1 MSLSKHDGTADLL
14 PFSCRRGPTMSSHT
28 EVCRPPC
35 HLWGHCC
42 DTGLV
47 LDYRRAEGDSGP
59 QMHGC
64 LGGICFSFLWKA
76 LKWEGV
82 PFAWAWVAGAEPVCC
97 LFPCLFS
104 WSSPSPLSVL
114 LNKTCWSSPAQLKP
128 MAALV
133 ASACHK
139 VPLFGPW
146 WRQKMWGA
154 LNYTRAK
161 ATVAVLSGTISP
173 FLTCTP
179 QSLRLW
185 TFWGRGLIFAHP
197 SAEIWDYN
205 WTLPVS
211 WT

>member
-76 LKWEGV
+76 LKWEGF
-82 PFAWAWVAGAEPVCC
+82 PLPERGLQGQNLCVASFPASSRGPALPRFLSCWTKPAGLHQHSSSPWLHLLLLHVTR
-97 LFPCLFS
+97 FPCLARDED
-104 WSSPSPLSVL
+104 
-114 LNKTCWSSPAQLKP
+114 KRCEE
-128 MAALV
+128 
-133 ASACHK
+133 H
-139 VPLFGPW
+139 
-146 WRQKMWGA
+146 
-154 LNYTRAK
+154 
-161 ATVAVLSGTISP
+161 
-173 FLTCTP
+173 
-179 QSLRLW
+179 
-185 TFWGRGLIFAHP
+185 
-197 SAEIWDYN
+197 
-205 WTLPVS
+205 
-211 WT
+211 